1 LYEACTAEQAKKT
14 KGRALALLQENGLAN
29 APLIEKSR
37 ILNDRYEKEALK
49 HSKKAGLTQQAPFL
63 A

>member
-1 LYEACTAEQAKKT
+1 MIPCHNTDWSTYM
-14 KGRALALLQENGLAN
+14 RAIALMQENGLAN

>member
-1 LYEACTAEQAKKT
+1 LYEARTAEQAKKT

-49 HSKKAGLTQQAPFL
+49 HWKKAGLTQQAPFL